1 MFSGN
6 VYFWNVKS
14 TWLFLCLSVV
24 SIHAQTDSLQMV
36 ILPGEKTPQS
46 YIGLDEVVVYQPI
59 KLNSYE
65 EMKKYILLRRRV
77 LKVYPYAQLASERF
91 TTLKERLDQM
101 DKRRQKKRYA
111 KRIEKYLE
119 GEFSEELK
127 KLTRKEGQILV
138 KLIHRETG
146 ITPHTLVKTYRNGL
160 RATVYQFTA
169 KLFDIDLKTE
179 FNPSKEQED
188 MWIEDIL
195 LRSGMTMR
203 YNEENIKK

>member
-1 MFSGN
+1 
-6 VYFWNVKS
+6 
-14 TWLFLCLSVV
+14 
-24 SIHAQTDSLQMV
+24 MV

-59 KLNSYE
+59 KLKSFE
-65 EMKKYILLRRRV
+65 EMKKYMLLRRRV
-77 LKVYPYAQLASERF
+77 LKVYPYARLASKRF
-91 TTLKERLDQM
+91 TTLKERLNQM
-101 DKRRQKKRYA
+101 DGRRQKKRYA

-146 ITPHTLVKTYRNGL
+146 ITPHSLVKTYRNGL

-169 KLFDIDLKTE
+169 KLFDIDLKME
-179 FNPSKEQED
+179 FDPSKVQED

-195 LRSGMTMR
+195 IRSGITAR
-203 YNEENIKK
+203 YFEENVKK

>member
-1 MFSGN
+1 M
-6 VYFWNVKS
+6 
-14 TWLFLCLSVV
+14 L
-24 SIHAQTDSLQMV
+24 
-36 ILPGEKTPQS
+36 ILPGEKIPQS
-46 YIGLDEVVVYQPI
+46 YIGLEEVVVYQPV

-65 EMKKYILLRRRV
+65 EMKKYVLLRRRV
-77 LKVYPYAQLASERF
+77 IKTYPYAKLASERF
-91 TTLKERLDQM
+91 TTLKERLGNM

-111 KRIEKYLE
+111 KRIEKYLQ

-146 ITPHTLVKTYRNGL
+146 ITPHALVKTYRNGL

-179 FNPSKEQED
+179 FNPSRVQED
-188 MWIEDIL
+188 VWIEDIL
-195 LRSGMTMR
+195 FRSGMTTR
-203 YNEENIKK
+203 YYEEKMKK

>member
-1 MFSGN
+1 MK
-6 VYFWNVKS
+6 W

-24 SIHAQTDSLQMV
+24 SIHAQTDSLPMV

-59 KLNSYE
+59 KLNSFE
-65 EMKKYILLRRRV
+65 EMKKYMLLRRRV

-91 TTLKERLDQM
+91 STLKERLDQM

-138 KLIHRETG
+138 KLIYRETG
-146 ITPHTLVKTYRNGL
+146 ITPHALVKTYRNGL

-169 KLFDIDLKTE
+169 KLFDIDLKIE
-179 FNPSKEQED
+179 FNPSEVQED

-195 LRSGMTMR
+195 FRSGMTMR
-203 YNEENIKK
+203 YN

>member
-1 MFSGN
+1 MRGI
-6 VYFWNVKS
+6 
-14 TWLFLCLSVV
+14 WLLLYMIIASL
-24 SIHAQTDSLQMV
+24 HAQTDSLPMV

-46 YIGLDEVVVYQPI
+46 YIGLDEVVVYQPL
-59 KLNSYE
+59 KLNSFE
-65 EMKKYILLRRRV
+65 EKKKYMLLRRRV

-91 TTLKERLDQM
+91 IVLKERLDHM

-138 KLIHRETG
+138 KLIYRETG
-146 ITPHTLVKTYRNGL
+146 ITTHTLVKTYRNGL
-160 RATVYQFTA
+160 RATIYQLSA
-169 KLFDIDLKTE
+169 RMFDIDLKTE
-179 FNPSKEQED
+179 FNPSKVQED

-195 LRSGMTMR
+195 VRTGLSDRFFD
-203 YNEENIKK
+203 KKIEKK

>member
-1 MFSGN
+1 
-6 VYFWNVKS
+6 
-14 TWLFLCLSVV
+14 
-24 SIHAQTDSLQMV
+24 MV

-59 KLNSYE
+59 KLNSFE
-65 EMKKYILLRRRV
+65 EMKKYMLLRRRV
-77 LKVYPYAQLASERF
+77 LKVYTYAQLASERF
-91 TTLKERLDQM
+91 STLKERLDQM

-146 ITPHTLVKTYRNGL
+146 ITPHALVKTYRNGL

-179 FNPSKEQED
+179 FNPSEVQED

-195 LRSGMTMR
+195 FRSGMTMR
-203 YNEENIKK
+203 FFEKNAKK

>member
-1 MFSGN
+1 M
-6 VYFWNVKS
+6 
-14 TWLFLCLSVV
+14 L
-24 SIHAQTDSLQMV
+24 
-36 ILPGEKTPQS
+36 ILPGDKKPQS

-59 KLNSYE
+59 KLNSSE

-91 TTLKERLDQM
+91 TTLKERLDQIN
-101 DKRRQKKRYA
+101 KRRQKKRYT
-111 KRIEKYLE
+111 KRIEKFLE

-146 ITPHTLVKTYRNGL
+146 ITPHALVKTYRNSL
-160 RATVYQFTA
+160 RATVYQFAA
-169 KLFDIDLKTE
+169 KLFEIDLKKE
-179 FNPSKEQED
+179 FNPLEVQED

-195 LRSGMTMR
+195 YRSGMTMR
-203 YNEENIKK
+203 YSEEKVKK

>member
-1 MFSGN
+1 MIIAS
-6 VYFWNVKS
+6 
-14 TWLFLCLSVV
+14 L
-24 SIHAQTDSLQMV
+24 HAQTDSLPMI
-36 ILPGEKTPQS
+36 ILPGEKIPRS
-46 YIGLDEVVVYQPI
+46 YIGLEEVVVYEPV
-59 KLNSYE
+59 KLRSYDD
-65 EMKKYILLRRRV
+65 MKKYMLLRRRV

-91 TTLKERLDQM
+91 TTLKERLDHM

-146 ITPHTLVKTYRNGL
+146 ITTHTLVKTYRNGL
-160 RATVYQFTA
+160 RATIYQLTA
-169 KLFDIDLKTE
+169 RMFDIDLKTE
-179 FNPSKEQED
+179 FNPSKVQED

-195 LRSGMTMR
+195 VRTGLSDH
-203 YNEENIKK
+203 YFDKKTEKK

>member
-1 MFSGN
+1 MIIAS
-6 VYFWNVKS
+6 
-14 TWLFLCLSVV
+14 L
-24 SIHAQTDSLQMV
+24 HAQTDSLPMI
-36 ILPGEKTPQS
+36 ILPGEKIPRS
-46 YIGLDEVVVYQPI
+46 YIGLEEVVVYEPV
-59 KLNSYE
+59 KFRSYDD
-65 EMKKYILLRRRV
+65 MKKYMLLRRRV

-91 TTLKERLDQM
+91 TTLKERLDHM

-146 ITPHTLVKTYRNGL
+146 ITTHTLVKTYRNGL
-160 RATVYQFTA
+160 RATIYQLTA
-169 KLFDIDLKTE
+169 RMFDIDLKTE
-179 FNPSKEQED
+179 FDASKVQED

-195 LRSGMTMR
+195 FRSGVTTT
-203 YNEENIKK
+203 YFEENPEKF

>member
-1 MFSGN
+1 MK
-6 VYFWNVKS
+6 W

-24 SIHAQTDSLQMV
+24 SIHAQTDSLPMV

-59 KLNSYE
+59 KLNSFE
-65 EMKKYILLRRRV
+65 EMKKYMLLRRRV

-91 TTLKERLDQM
+91 STLKERLDQM

-146 ITPHTLVKTYRNGL
+146 ITPHALVKTYRNGL

-169 KLFDIDLKTE
+169 KLFDIDLKIE
-179 FNPSKEQED
+179 FNPSEVQED

-195 LRSGMTMR
+195 FRSGMTMR
-203 YNEENIKK
+203 YN

>member
-1 MFSGN
+1 MK
-6 VYFWNVKS
+6 W

-24 SIHAQTDSLQMV
+24 SIHAQTDSLPMV

-46 YIGLDEVVVYQPI
+46 YIGLDEVVVFQPI
-59 KLNSYE
+59 KLNSFE
-65 EMKKYILLRRRV
+65 EMKKYMLLRRRV

-119 GEFSEELK
+119 GEFSEDLK

-179 FNPSKEQED
+179 FNPSEVQED

-195 LRSGMTMR
+195 FRSGMTMR

>member
-1 MFSGN
+1 M
-6 VYFWNVKS
+6 
-14 TWLFLCLSVV
+14 L
-24 SIHAQTDSLQMV
+24 
-36 ILPGEKTPQS
+36 ILPGDKKPQS

-59 KLNSYE
+59 KLNSSG

-91 TTLKERLDQM
+91 TTLKERLDQI
-101 DKRRQKKRYA
+101 DKRRQKKRYT
-111 KRIEKYLE
+111 KRIEKFLE

-146 ITPHTLVKTYRNGL
+146 ITPHALVKTYRNSL
-160 RATVYQFTA
+160 RATVYQFAA
-169 KLFDIDLKTE
+169 KLFEIDLKTE
-179 FNPSKEQED
+179 FNPLEVQED

-195 LRSGMTMR
+195 YRSGMTMR
-203 YNEENIKK
+203 YSEEKVKK

>member
-1 MFSGN
+1 MIIAS
-6 VYFWNVKS
+6 
-14 TWLFLCLSVV
+14 L
-24 SIHAQTDSLQMV
+24 HAQTDSLPMV

-46 YIGLDEVVVYQPI
+46 YIGLDEVVVYQPL
-59 KLNSYE
+59 KLNSFE
-65 EMKKYILLRRRV
+65 EKKKYMLLRRRV

-91 TTLKERLDQM
+91 TVLKERLDHM

-138 KLIHRETG
+138 KLIYRETG
-146 ITPHTLVKTYRNGL
+146 ITTHTLVKTYRNGL
-160 RATVYQFTA
+160 RATIYQLSA
-169 KLFDIDLKTE
+169 RMFDIDLKTE
-179 FNPSKEQED
+179 FNPSKVQED

-195 LRSGMTMR
+195 VRTGLSDRFFD
-203 YNEENIKK
+203 KKIEKK

>member
-1 MFSGN
+1 M
-6 VYFWNVKS
+6 KC

-24 SIHAQTDSLQMV
+24 SIHAQTDSLPMV

-46 YIGLDEVVVYQPI
+46 YIGLDEVVVYQPL
-59 KLNSYE
+59 KLNSFE
-65 EMKKYILLRRRV
+65 EKKKYMLLRRRV

-91 TTLKERLDQM
+91 TVLKERLDHM

-138 KLIHRETG
+138 KLIYREMG
-146 ITPHTLVKTYRNGL
+146 ITTHTLVKTYRNGL
-160 RATVYQFTA
+160 RATIYQLSA
-169 KLFDIDLKTE
+169 RMFDIDLKTE
-179 FNPSKEQED
+179 FNPSKVQED

-195 LRSGMTMR
+195 VRTGLSDRFFD
-203 YNEENIKK
+203 KKIEKK

>member
-1 MFSGN
+1 MK
-6 VYFWNVKS
+6 W

-24 SIHAQTDSLQMV
+24 PIHAQTDSLPMV

-59 KLNSYE
+59 KLNSFE
-65 EMKKYILLRRRV
+65 EMKKYMLLRRRV

-91 TTLKERLDQM
+91 STLKERLDQM

-146 ITPHTLVKTYRNGL
+146 ITPHALVKTYRNGI

-169 KLFDIDLKTE
+169 KLFDIDLQTE
-179 FNPSKEQED
+179 FNPSEVQED

-195 LRSGMTMR
+195 FRSGITMR

>member
-1 MFSGN
+1 M
-6 VYFWNVKS
+6 
-14 TWLFLCLSVV
+14 L
-24 SIHAQTDSLQMV
+24 
-36 ILPGEKTPQS
+36 ILPGDKKPQS

-59 KLNSYE
+59 KLNSSE

-91 TTLKERLDQM
+91 TTLKERLDQIN
-101 DKRRQKKRYA
+101 KRRQKKRYT
-111 KRIEKYLE
+111 KRIEKFLE

-146 ITPHTLVKTYRNGL
+146 ITPHALVKTYRNSL
-160 RATVYQFTA
+160 RATVYQFAA
-169 KLFDIDLKTE
+169 KLFEIDLKKE
-179 FNPSKEQED
+179 FNPLEVQED

-195 LRSGMTMR
+195 FRSGMTTR
-203 YNEENIKK
+203 YYEEKIKK